1 MLTEDREAAERA
13 ESIKEERA
21 LASWRVIANLLYLLL
36 NIRQLMHPDGE
47 KGAPW
52 AGYFTGGTLFCLH
65 KNPLMTVKLRAGIIE
80 LLVI

>member
-36 NIRQLMHPDGE
+36 NIRQ
-47 KGAPW
+47 
-52 AGYFTGGTLFCLH
+52 
-65 KNPLMTVKLRAGIIE
+65 
-80 LLVI
+80 